1 MYARSAA
8 VYVAVSSR
16 IRDNLRHERFG
27 YHRNVLAEP
36 DVAAAAGLLAD
47 TTRARFVQ
55 ALSEVKALPASELAA
70 VAGVSNSTA
79 SAHLAKLVA
88 GGLVASEPHGRH
100 RYFRLADPAVAAA
113 VEALSL
119 IAPRRSVR
127 TLRES
132 VVTEA
137 LREARTCY
145 DHLAGALGVGLTQA
159 LEQERALRPDGRD
172 YQVTRHGERRLR
184 ELGVDVAALRSERRA
199 FARRCLDWSEREF
212 HLAGAV
218 GAALAERL
226 FELGWLERRPGT
238 RAVRITS
245 AGRADLR
252 KQFGLVL

>member
-88 GGLVASEPHGRH
+88 GGLVAGGLVAGGLVGGGEVGDAEGPVAPVPPEAPVPPVPPVAKARPGGTEKGS
-100 RYFRLADPAVAAA
+100 RLP
-113 VEALSL
+113 E
-119 IAPRRSVR
+119 RSTGGCGPPVGDVGGE
-127 TLRES
+127 T
-132 VVTEA
+132 VGGTVT
-137 LREARTCY
+137 
-145 DHLAGALGVGLTQA
+145 GGPVG
-159 LEQERALRPDGRD
+159 RALVPPPPPPSTFINRYTPASPA
-172 YQVTRHGERRLR
+172 TTASTISIRLS
-184 ELGVDVAALRSERRA
+184 RSDSCTSGS
-199 FARRCLDWSEREF
+199 AR
-212 HLAGAV
+212 
-218 GAALAERL
+218 
-226 FELGWLERRPGT
+226 
-238 RAVRITS
+238 
-245 AGRADLR
+245 
-252 KQFGLVL
+252 